1 MKTKPKKNAFVSFN
15 NVADAIEAFKE
26 TYNKLFHSKNLTVKF
41 RKFNGP
47 IGMPGET
54 KQQNPSKASV
64 RNTTNETNGSI
75 AKDNAGEQ
83 QKVTEE
89 VSNVPQEP
97 VPSCSPVNAS
107 VSVICSP
114 QTSERS
120 ESKPEDDDDDDGDSC
135 FGSCVDIVD
144 DGFVVHRPKVKTEI
158 NKVEI
163 KVEPPDDRIPQ
174 LKQEPVDEE
183 ECTTNEPRK
192 EHNVT
197 DIYSPVRSDSGHVF
211 SVDERVAIKEEP
223 RDESGNYLLFFG
235 QMLLTIRTFQGK
247 IVSLTILVCFFTIHL

>member
-54 KQQNPSKASV
+54 KQQNPSKAAV
-64 RNTTNETNGSI
+64 RNAANETNGSI
-75 AKDNAGEQ
+75 AKNNAGEQ
-83 QKVTEE
+83 QKSIEE
-89 VSNVPQEP
+89 VINVPQESIR
-97 VPSCSPVNAS
+97 SCSPVNTS

-114 QTSERS
+114 QVSERS
-120 ESKPEDDDDDDGDSC
+120 ESKPEDDDDDDVDSC
-135 FGSCVDIVD
+135 FGSCVDIAG
-144 DGFVVHRPKVKTEI
+144 DGFDVHRPKVKTEV

-163 KVEPPDDRIPQ
+163 KVEPPDDRIPL

-183 ECTTNEPRK
+183 ECTTNEPRR

-197 DIYSPVRSDSGHVF
+197 DIYPPVKSETGPVF
-211 SVDERVAIKEEP
+211 SVDERVVAIKEEP
-223 RDESGNYLLFFG
+223 RDESGNYLLFF
-235 QMLLTIRTFQGK
+235 
-247 IVSLTILVCFFTIHL
+247 